1 MNAIRALLKDR
12 RRRQRGS
19 VLSGVLIIVAFL
31 AIISGALMTELSTNF
46 LLSTALLNRVHTQAT
61 VNSAAELALSQLQ
74 GIRLNQSCS
83 ATVTTPTLN
92 GQTAVASVVS
102 CYPTVYEPTK
112 FKPLRSASQGFMI
125 DGTHTQIGGLDNYVV
140 GNPDGKVFDYTF
152 GSVSTRWTLDMN
164 APITGPT
171 LVTADPG
178 HGNGHQYLVVPYD
191 CPGPDYCLSVRS
203 DNGSTNPPSEECAIT
218 TREGA
223 VRTLPASSPN
233 FPAVVFYANG
243 RTLEA
248 TDVTRNG
255 NGSGNN
261 EGNGDNNGCFRAD
274 WIQTSLPIVAG
285 PLAFDCA
292 SSCGG
297 AADEVYVVISDNGR
311 SYLNRY
317 TYGSGNLALAESRSL
332 PWANAIGLAASGPN
346 LAASLVITFQ
356 GGGVASVPVGTNG
369 RFGPLDSASVTGSIA
384 DAPYWCTLC
393 GNLIGVGTS
402 NGLYVLDSALNLYAS
417 PSGGS
422 PRISTVPQAD
432 GAGNWY
438 FGADDGY
445 VYLAQVQSGQPVMTR
460 NRFGPMSQI
469 GSSVQVDDC
478 NGSTWICVYAG
489 AVNHNTYLIPLD
501 AHDAVLTACV
511 SSAPPECASGVNPRL
526 WTRVEIGVAAD
537 PQAVHVQGWSYF
549 AVP

>member
-74 GIRLNQSCS
+74 GIPLNQPCS
-83 ATVTTPTLN
+83 ATVTTPSLN
-92 GQTAVASVVS
+92 SQTAVASVVS

-112 FKPLRSASQGFMI
+112 FNALRSASQGFMI
-125 DGTHTQIGGLDNYVV
+125 DGTHTQVGGLDNYVV
-140 GNPDGKVFDYTF
+140 GNPDGTLFAYTF
-152 GSVSTRWTLDMN
+152 GSLSPRWTLPMN
-164 APITGPT
+164 LINGGGPITGPT
-171 LVTADPG
+171 LVMADPSRRSG
-178 HGNGHQYLVVPYD
+178 RQYLVIPYD
-191 CPGPDYCLSVRS
+191 CSGPNYCLSVRS
-203 DNGSTNPPSEECAIT
+203 DNGSSSQPGEVCAIT

-223 VRTLPASSPN
+223 VRTLPAASPN
-233 FPAVVFYANG
+233 SSDIVFYANG

-248 TDVTRNG
+248 SDVTSSNG
-255 NGSGNN
+255 D
-261 EGNGDNNGCFRAD
+261 GDNNGCAPVD
-274 WIQTSLPIVAG
+274 WTQASLPIVAG
-285 PLAFDCA
+285 PLAFDCV

-311 SYLNRY
+311 SFLNRY
-317 TYGSGNLALAESRSL
+317 TYGSGKLVPAESLLL

-346 LAASLVITFQ
+346 LAANLVITFQ

-369 RFGPLDSASVTGSIA
+369 RFGPLDSATVTGSIS

-393 GNLIGVGTS
+393 GNRIGVGTS
-402 NGLYVLDSALNLYAS
+402 SGLYVLDSALNLYAA
-417 PSGGS
+417 PSAGS

-445 VYLAQVQSGQPVMTR
+445 VYLAQVQSAQSVTR

-489 AVNHNTYLIPLD
+489 AVNHNAYLIPLD

-537 PQAVHVQGWSYF
+537 PRAVHVQGWSYF
-549 AVP
+549 AGP